1 MKTSPKVS
9 EKGQRPKMIVRIGPY
24 YINARPRAKGGYS
37 YVYQGWHESDERIQ
51 LAFKLLL
58 LHDRRGF
65 LSRSQTRDIDNMVS
79 LVDAMSRRPGA
90 SSNHPDLYIDFPFLP
105 LLDIIDV
112 SSSTK
117 TNVHRLKEYE
127 SDSNAEL
134 SLLLVFPFCE
144 LDLKTYLK
152 RGSLYSAK
160 EEDVLRIAY
169 QIIRAVGIMH
179 SLGWSHRDL
188 KPENMLISRDGQL
201 LLCDFGMARCE
212 VTFLRR
218 FGVSYNYNY
227 RENTYTDT
235 RIPIREYDERFA
247 ITYDSIEGPHRAEQ
261 PGIISC
267 DLLPPAGATSICGTI
282 WWRAPEQS
290 FRKNINC
297 SGFIGDS
304 WSLGCIIIQLL
315 FDYPAFHSKDR
326 DENTGSGE
334 VLAYVNQLRPLAE
347 NSDFLEVIVSPS
359 SVSRP
364 FIDSFR
370 AVTAKLN
377 KSRAADI
384 QMIMAMPREEIESIL
399 ADENR
404 RSSDTR
410 SENNN
415 LQEPAIKHGDA
426 SSNIP
431 CIQTGEGDTSKQIPS
446 KHIPSK
452 QIPPHIKQLIILNKY
467 AVLSSHKDC
476 DAIYST
482 SRYNLRQACF
492 LMLVLRFAPLPR
504 VVEMMDRPTISV
516 QELAILLELSPTA
529 VCFYNMYAD
538 LVFKLMDPNP
548 LRRLMPT
555 EALMH
560 PIFDNIQN
568 SPFFKLNTNNPP
580 ITKSDETHSAN
591 NFLQKISII
600 LNRKVDFNKDYLPS
614 LLNDISHKTLDE
626 LIFTHCPS
634 SLNDV

>member
-1 MKTSPKVS
+1 MRTSPKAL
-9 EKGQRPKMIVRIGPY
+9 EKGSKQKMIVQIGPY

-90 SSNHPDLYIDFPFLP
+90 TSNHPDLYVDFPFLP

-117 TNVHRLKEYE
+117 SNVHRLKEYE
-127 SDSNAEL
+127 SEANAEL

-152 RGSLYSAK
+152 HGSLYSAK
-160 EEDVLRIAY
+160 EEDVLRVAY
-169 QIIRAVGIMH
+169 QILRAVGIMH

-218 FGVSYNYNY
+218 FGVSYNYDY
-227 RENTYTDT
+227 RGNSYTDT
-235 RIPIREYDERFA
+235 KMPIREYDERCA
-247 ITYDSIEGPHRAEQ
+247 VAYDPLEGLDRTQQ
-261 PGIISC
+261 PGIVSRR
-267 DLLPPAGATSICGTI
+267 LLPPAGATSICGTI

-290 FRKNINC
+290 FRKNVNC

-304 WSLGCIIIQLL
+304 WSLGCILIQLL

-347 NSDFLEVIVSPS
+347 NEDFLEAIVSFNG
-359 SVSRP
+359 VSRS

-370 AVTAKLN
+370 AVTTKLN
-377 KSRAADI
+377 KARAADLQRI
-384 QMIMAMPREEIESIL
+384 LAMPREQVEAVL
-399 ADENR
+399 ANARDSNAGRE
-404 RSSDTR
+404 D
-410 SENNN
+410 NN
-415 LQEPAIKHGDA
+415 LQEPPVKHNDD
-426 SSNIP
+426 P
-431 CIQTGEGDTSKQIPS
+431 LKQIPS
-446 KHIPSK
+446 
-452 QIPPHIKQLIILNKY
+452 HIKQLIILNRH
-467 AVLSSHKDC
+467 AILSPYKDC

-482 SRYNLRQACF
+482 SRYTLKQACF
-492 LMLVLRFAPLPR
+492 LMLVLRFAPLPK
-504 VVEMMDRPTISV
+504 VVEMMDKPAISV
-516 QELAILLELSPTA
+516 QELTILLELSPTA
-529 VCFYNMYAD
+529 ICFYNMYSD
-538 LVFKLMDPNP
+538 LVSKLMNPNP

-555 EALMH
+555 EALTH
-560 PIFDNIQN
+560 PIFDNVQN
-568 SPFFKLNTNNPP
+568 SFFFKLNTSNSTF
-580 ITKSDETHSAN
+580 TKPDETNSAN
-591 NFLQKISII
+591 NFLQKISAI
-600 LNRKVDFNKDYLPS
+600 LNRKVDFNKDYLPV
-614 LLNDISHKTLDE
+614 LLNEISHRTLDE
-626 LIFTHCPS
+626 LVFTYCPN
-634 SLNDV
+634 SLDDV

>member
-9 EKGQRPKMIVRIGPY
+9 ETTQRPKMIVQIGPY

-37 YVYQGWHESDERIQ
+37 YVYQGWHESDEKIQ

-90 SSNHPDLYIDFPFLP
+90 TSSHPDLYIDFPFLP
-105 LLDIIDV
+105 LLDIVDV

-117 TNVHRLKEYE
+117 NNIYRLKEYE

-152 RGSLYSAK
+152 RGSLYYAK
-160 EEDVLRIAY
+160 EEDILHISY
-169 QIIRAVGIMH
+169 QILRAVGIMH

-218 FGVSYNYNY
+218 FGVTYNYDY
-227 RENTYTDT
+227 RKNTYTDT
-235 RIPIREYDERFA
+235 KMPIREYDERFA
-247 ITYDSIEGPHRAEQ
+247 VAYDQLEGSDQ
-261 PGIISC
+261 TNKSGIISR

-290 FRKNINC
+290 FKRNANC
-297 SGFIGDS
+297 SGFIGDA
-304 WSLGCIIIQLL
+304 WSLGCIMIQLL

-334 VLAYVNQLRPLAE
+334 VLAYVNQLRPLVE
-347 NSDFLEVIVSPS
+347 NGDFLESLAS
-359 SVSRP
+359 FNNTSRP

-370 AVTAKLN
+370 AVTLKLN
-377 KSRAADI
+377 KSRAIDLQKI
-384 QMIMAMPREEIESIL
+384 IAMPREEIEDIL
-399 ADENR
+399 AARDKHSN
-404 RSSDTR
+404 DTNCEC
-410 SENNN
+410 SN
-415 LQEPAIKHGDA
+415 LQEPLIKHNDTLSGTQYPQAEETVA
-426 SSNIP
+426 SNRV
-431 CIQTGEGDTSKQIPS
+431 
-446 KHIPSK
+446 
-452 QIPPHIKQLIILNKY
+452 PPHLKQLIILNRY
-467 AVLSSHKDC
+467 ALLSPYKDC
-476 DAIYST
+476 DAIYSS

-504 VVEMMDRPTISV
+504 VVEMMDKPNISV

-555 EALMH
+555 EALTH
-560 PIFDNIQN
+560 PIFDNVQN
-568 SPFFKLNTNNPP
+568 SPFFKINISNS
-580 ITKSDETHSAN
+580 IVTKPDEAHTAN
-591 NFLQKISII
+591 NFLQKISIM
-600 LNRKVDFNKDYLPS
+600 LNRKVDFAKDYLPS
-614 LLNDISHKTLDE
+614 LLNDISHKAFDE
-626 LIFTHCPS
+626 LIFTYCPS
-634 SLNDV
+634 

>member
-1 MKTSPKVS
+1 MRTSPKAL
-9 EKGQRPKMIVRIGPY
+9 EKGSKQKMIVQIGPY

-90 SSNHPDLYIDFPFLP
+90 ASNHPDLYIDFPFLP

-117 TNVHRLKEYE
+117 GNVHRLKEYE
-127 SDSNAEL
+127 SETNAEL

-152 RGSLYSAK
+152 RGSLYSAT

-169 QIIRAVGIMH
+169 QILRAVGIMH

-188 KPENMLISRDGQL
+188 KPENILISRDGQL

-218 FGVSYNYNY
+218 FGVSYNYDY
-227 RENTYTDT
+227 RGNSYTDT
-235 RIPIREYDERFA
+235 KMPIREYDERFA
-247 ITYDSIEGPHRAEQ
+247 VAYDPLDGSEHADQSGIVSHR
-261 PGIISC
+261 
-267 DLLPPAGATSICGTI
+267 LLPPAGATSICGTI

-290 FRKNINC
+290 FRKNSNC

-304 WSLGCIIIQLL
+304 WSLGCIMIQLL

-347 NSDFLEVIVSPS
+347 NGDFLEAIVSS
-359 SVSRP
+359 NGVSRP
-364 FIDSFR
+364 FTDSFR
-370 AVTAKLN
+370 AVTTKLN
-377 KSRAADI
+377 KPRAADL
-384 QMIMAMPREEIESIL
+384 QRIMAMPREEVETIL
-399 ADENR
+399 ASKQD
-404 RSSDTR
+404 SDAKHT
-410 SENNN
+410 ENN
-415 LQEPAIKHGDA
+415 LQEPPIKHNDMLPTA
-426 SSNIP
+426 PLAEDS
-431 CIQTGEGDTSKQIPS
+431 SKQIPS
-446 KHIPSK
+446 HIR
-452 QIPPHIKQLIILNKY
+452 QLIILNKY
-467 AVLSSHKDC
+467 AILSPHKDC

-492 LMLVLRFAPLPR
+492 LMLVLRFASLPK
-504 VVEMMDRPTISV
+504 VVEMMEKPAISV
-516 QELAILLELSPTA
+516 QELTILLGLSPTA
-529 VCFYNMYAD
+529 ICFYNMYAD

-555 EALMH
+555 EALTH
-560 PIFDNIQN
+560 SIFDNVQN
-568 SPFFKLNTNNPP
+568 SFFFKLNTSSSAL
-580 ITKSDETHSAN
+580 TKLDETNSAN
-591 NFLQKISII
+591 NFLQKISAI
-600 LNRKVDFNKDYLPS
+600 LNRKVDFNKDYLPVM
-614 LLNDISHKTLDE
+614 LNEISHRTLDE
-626 LIFTHCPS
+626 LVFTYCPS

>member
-1 MKTSPKVS
+1 MRTSPKAL
-9 EKGQRPKMIVRIGPY
+9 EKGSKQKMIVQIGPY

-90 SSNHPDLYIDFPFLP
+90 TSNHPDLYVDFPFLP

-117 TNVHRLKEYE
+117 SNVHRLKEYE
-127 SDSNAEL
+127 SEANAEL

-152 RGSLYSAK
+152 HGSLYSAK
-160 EEDVLRIAY
+160 EEDVLRVAY
-169 QIIRAVGIMH
+169 QILRAVGIMH

-218 FGVSYNYNY
+218 FGVSYNYDY
-227 RENTYTDT
+227 RGNSYTDT
-235 RIPIREYDERFA
+235 KMPIREYDERCA
-247 ITYDSIEGPHRAEQ
+247 VAYDPLEGLDRTQQ
-261 PGIISC
+261 PGIVSRR
-267 DLLPPAGATSICGTI
+267 LLPPAGATSICGTI

-290 FRKNINC
+290 FRKNVNC

-304 WSLGCIIIQLL
+304 WSLGCILIQLL

-347 NSDFLEVIVSPS
+347 NEDFLEAIVSFNG
-359 SVSRP
+359 VSRS

-370 AVTAKLN
+370 AVTTKLN
-377 KSRAADI
+377 KARAADLQRI
-384 QMIMAMPREEIESIL
+384 LAMPREQVEAVL
-399 ADENR
+399 ANARDSNAGRE
-404 RSSDTR
+404 D
-410 SENNN
+410 NN
-415 LQEPAIKHGDA
+415 LQEPPVKHSDD
-426 SSNIP
+426 P
-431 CIQTGEGDTSKQIPS
+431 LKQIPS
-446 KHIPSK
+446 
-452 QIPPHIKQLIILNKY
+452 HIKQLIILNRH
-467 AVLSSHKDC
+467 AILSPYKDC

-482 SRYNLRQACF
+482 SRYTLKQACF
-492 LMLVLRFAPLPR
+492 LMLVLRFAPLPK
-504 VVEMMDRPTISV
+504 VVEMMDKPAISV
-516 QELAILLELSPTA
+516 QELTILLELSPTA
-529 VCFYNMYAD
+529 ICFYNMYSD
-538 LVFKLMDPNP
+538 LVSKLMNPNP

-555 EALMH
+555 EALTH
-560 PIFDNIQN
+560 PIFDNVQN
-568 SPFFKLNTNNPP
+568 SFFFKLNTSNSTF
-580 ITKSDETHSAN
+580 TKPDETNSAN
-591 NFLQKISII
+591 NFLQKISAI
-600 LNRKVDFNKDYLPS
+600 LNRKVDFNKDYLPV
-614 LLNDISHKTLDE
+614 LLNEISHRTLDE
-626 LIFTHCPS
+626 LVFTYCPN
-634 SLNDV
+634 SLDDV

>member
-1 MKTSPKVS
+1 MRTSPKAL
-9 EKGQRPKMIVRIGPY
+9 EKGSKQKMIVQIGPY

-90 SSNHPDLYIDFPFLP
+90 TSNHPDLYVDFPFLP

-117 TNVHRLKEYE
+117 SNVHRLKEYE
-127 SDSNAEL
+127 SEANAEL

-152 RGSLYSAK
+152 HGSLYSAK
-160 EEDVLRIAY
+160 EEDVLRVAY
-169 QIIRAVGIMH
+169 QILRAVGIMH

-218 FGVSYNYNY
+218 FGVSYNYDY
-227 RENTYTDT
+227 RGNSYTDT
-235 RIPIREYDERFA
+235 KMPIREYDERCA
-247 ITYDSIEGPHRAEQ
+247 VAYDPLEGLDRTQQ
-261 PGIISC
+261 PGIVSRR
-267 DLLPPAGATSICGTI
+267 LLPPAGATSICGTI

-290 FRKNINC
+290 FRKNVNC

-304 WSLGCIIIQLL
+304 WSLGCILIQLL

-347 NSDFLEVIVSPS
+347 NEDFLEAIVSFNG
-359 SVSRP
+359 VSRS

-370 AVTAKLN
+370 AITTKLN
-377 KSRAADI
+377 KARAADLQRI
-384 QMIMAMPREEIESIL
+384 LAMPREQVEAVL
-399 ADENR
+399 ANARDSNAGRED
-404 RSSDTR
+404 S
-410 SENNN
+410 N
-415 LQEPAIKHGDA
+415 LQEPPVKHSDD
-426 SSNIP
+426 P
-431 CIQTGEGDTSKQIPS
+431 LKQIPS
-446 KHIPSK
+446 
-452 QIPPHIKQLIILNKY
+452 HIKQLIILNRH
-467 AVLSSHKDC
+467 AILSPYRDC

-482 SRYNLRQACF
+482 SRYTLKQACF
-492 LMLVLRFAPLPR
+492 LMLVLRFAPLPK
-504 VVEMMDRPTISV
+504 VVEMMDKPAISV
-516 QELAILLELSPTA
+516 QELTILLELSPTA
-529 VCFYNMYAD
+529 ICFYNMYSD
-538 LVFKLMDPNP
+538 LVSKLMNPNP

-555 EALMH
+555 EALTH
-560 PIFDNIQN
+560 PIFDNVQN
-568 SPFFKLNTNNPP
+568 SFFFKLNTSNSTF
-580 ITKSDETHSAN
+580 TKPDETNSAN
-591 NFLQKISII
+591 NFLQKISAI
-600 LNRKVDFNKDYLPS
+600 LNRKVDFNKDYLPV
-614 LLNDISHKTLDE
+614 LLNEISHRTLDE
-626 LIFTHCPS
+626 LVFTYCPN
-634 SLNDV
+634 SLDDV

>member
-1 MKTSPKVS
+1 MRTSPKAL
-9 EKGQRPKMIVRIGPY
+9 EKGSKQKMIVQIGPY

-90 SSNHPDLYIDFPFLP
+90 TSNHPDLYVDFPFLP

-117 TNVHRLKEYE
+117 SNVHRLKEYE
-127 SDSNAEL
+127 SEANAEL

-152 RGSLYSAK
+152 HGSLYSAK
-160 EEDVLRIAY
+160 EEDVLRVAY
-169 QIIRAVGIMH
+169 QILRAVGIMH

-218 FGVSYNYNY
+218 FGVSYNYDY
-227 RENTYTDT
+227 RGNSYTDT
-235 RIPIREYDERFA
+235 KMPIREYDERCA
-247 ITYDSIEGPHRAEQ
+247 VAYDPLEGLDRTQQ
-261 PGIISC
+261 PGIVSRR
-267 DLLPPAGATSICGTI
+267 LLPPAGATSICGTI

-290 FRKNINC
+290 FRKNVNC

-304 WSLGCIIIQLL
+304 WSLGCILIQLL

-347 NSDFLEVIVSPS
+347 NEDFLEAIVSFNG
-359 SVSRP
+359 VSRS

-370 AVTAKLN
+370 AVTTKLN
-377 KSRAADI
+377 KARAADLQRI
-384 QMIMAMPREEIESIL
+384 LAMPREQVEAVL
-399 ADENR
+399 ANARDSNAGRED
-404 RSSDTR
+404 S
-410 SENNN
+410 N
-415 LQEPAIKHGDA
+415 LQEPPVKHSDD
-426 SSNIP
+426 P
-431 CIQTGEGDTSKQIPS
+431 LKQIPS
-446 KHIPSK
+446 
-452 QIPPHIKQLIILNKY
+452 HIKQLIILNRH
-467 AVLSSHKDC
+467 AILSPYRDC

-482 SRYNLRQACF
+482 SRYTLKQACF
-492 LMLVLRFAPLPR
+492 LMLVLRFAPLPK
-504 VVEMMDRPTISV
+504 VVEMMDKPAISV
-516 QELAILLELSPTA
+516 QELTILLELSPTA
-529 VCFYNMYAD
+529 ICFYNMYSD
-538 LVFKLMDPNP
+538 LVSKLMNPNP

-555 EALMH
+555 EALTH
-560 PIFDNIQN
+560 PIFDNVQN
-568 SPFFKLNTNNPP
+568 SFFFKLNTSNSTF
-580 ITKSDETHSAN
+580 TKPDETNSAN
-591 NFLQKISII
+591 NFLQKISAI
-600 LNRKVDFNKDYLPS
+600 LNRKVDFNKDYLPV
-614 LLNDISHKTLDE
+614 LLNEISHRTLDE
-626 LIFTHCPS
+626 LVFTYCPN
-634 SLNDV
+634 SLDDV